1 MSNANAPGALLIAP
15 STLISGQAQVWVGGN
30 IVPFERAT
38 INAGVAHGSPPR
50 FDLVALV
57 NDFFRIASMID
68 DFWPAEH
75 RQRRGEAYRVRIH
88 RPSPD
93 DPALRSDDFTI
104 EVDVVQAQPRYGGA
118 P

>member
-30 IVPFERAT
+30 
-38 INAGVAHGSPPR
+38 GSPPR
-50 FDLVALV
+50 FDLVALD

-75 RQRRGEAYRVRIH
+75 RLRQGEVLRVRIH